1 MPGKAAKVVISE
13 RQQKILQE
21 FSRSRSESKMIS
33 QRASIILAAFA
44 GDANQDI
51 AVEVGLER
59 KQVGLWRRRWR
70 DSWEQL
76 TRLECLETG
85 KLRSAIR
92 ETLSDAPRSGCP
104 GTFTGAQVCQILA
117 VACERPS
124 NSGRPI
130 THWTQKE
137 LRDEVIKRGVVES
150 ISESQ
155 VGRYLREAALK
166 PHRRK
171 MWINTK
177 EKDPE
182 VFQQQV
188 ETVCETYQQAAERF
202 EEDGTHTVCCDEMT
216 GVQALERGAPDQDVS
231 PGKVARQEFEYTRHG
246 TTTLIGNWDVVQGI
260 TFAETIGPTRTEE
273 DFVAHIKQTVAAD
286 AEAPWVFVVDCLN
299 IHWSASL
306 VEWIAGECEPDRPLG
321 KKRAVRRLEMS
332 GHTSRVSVRSGA
344 SHPVRVSAQTQLL
357 VESDRSGVRHRH
369 EKSHSPRQLH
379 LGDRLGRK
387 AASVLDLLQ

>member
-130 THWTQKE
+130 THSGAE
-137 LRDEVIKRGVVES
+137 GVAGRG
-150 ISESQ
+150 
-155 VGRYLREAALK
+155 
-166 PHRRK
+166 
-171 MWINTK
+171 
-177 EKDPE
+177 
-182 VFQQQV
+182 
-188 ETVCETYQQAAERF
+188 
-202 EEDGTHTVCCDEMT
+202 
-216 GVQALERGAPDQDVS
+216 DQ
-231 PGKVARQEFEYTRHG
+231 TRHSRKYLGVAGG
-246 TTTLIGNWDVVQGI
+246 TI
-260 TFAETIGPTRTEE
+260 
-273 DFVAHIKQTVAAD
+273 
-286 AEAPWVFVVDCLN
+286 
-299 IHWSASL
+299 SS
-306 VEWIAGECEPDRPLG
+306 
-321 KKRAVRRLEMS
+321 
-332 GHTSRVSVRSGA
+332 
-344 SHPVRVSAQTQLL
+344 
-357 VESDRSGVRHRH
+357 
-369 EKSHSPRQLH
+369 
-379 LGDRLGRK
+379 
-387 AASVLDLLQ
+387 